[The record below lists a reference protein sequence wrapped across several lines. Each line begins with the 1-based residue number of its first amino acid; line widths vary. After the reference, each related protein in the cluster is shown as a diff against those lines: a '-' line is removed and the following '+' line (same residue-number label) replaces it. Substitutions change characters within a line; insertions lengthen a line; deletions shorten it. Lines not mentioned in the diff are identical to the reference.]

1 LVSHGELSNSFII
14 KLLNVTIADRIQ
26 AALFV
31 ISVTKMEIM
40 KIIRSSLRKLSEDAV
55 IAEMVRLGKK
65 RDSAKITAEKR

>member
-1 LVSHGELSNSFII
+1 
-14 KLLNVTIADRIQ
+14 LNVTIADRIQ